1 MEPVGTLSEA
11 VQSPNV
17 SGALQQLMLSRA
29 QGQPIS
35 PQAQM
40 QQALSQRLS
49 SPEQSQQINQQR
61 QSALQAYQQ
70 SLLQPPMGKYTPTEH
85 GLYSWLENMGKTRSP
100 FEATAKGIAA
110 GGKMLGE
117 QEAQAQKNAQTAA
130 KAGYNDALEQDV
142 LDSREL
148 SSLRIGATAGGR
160 SGGGGAVEKIL
171 PLYGK
176 IFNSYAQQAKDM
188 QFETPAERAAWIKS
202 NTDDAVG
209 NAVSQFGGS
218 ISPTVL
224 SQLFETVTTD
234 ASSASRNVQQNELAA
249 DKQTAVAQNSS
260 TPPPAMPSL
269 VFKGKTAA
277 EVRQMASQVRDPAQR
292 AELLAALDA
301 GQPILQDFPQQAGM
315 SNTQRAQFSQS
326 APPGTPPFKN
336 KPNEALMEAGAK
348 GMGAEY
354 AKEYAAMTDAA
365 GPAKDQLDAYNT
377 LEKIDPNTNMFAN
390 AQAYIGSALQGLGL
404 DPSTPII
411 QEAIKNRQAT
421 TLISQMSN
429 AALRGEKGVQTRS
442 DEVRI
447 GNELAKTTDPK
458 QAWTFLVK
466 LGKERAQ
473 RKIDAASFA
482 SEAAASNNGVPVSP
496 RVKFTQSIA
505 NDPLTQDFGGK
516 LIFRTPTIEAFMRK
530 YPDANRAEAVEYWR
544 SLEQNWNSR
553 QRPSAGVR

>member
-1 MEPVGTLSEA
+1 MEQVSTLSEA
-11 VQSPNV
+11 AQAPNV
-17 SGALQQLMLSRA
+17 TGALQQLMLSR
-29 QGQPIS
+29 GQAAPQQ

-40 QQALSQRLS
+40 LQQMLTQRLS
-49 SPEQSQQINQQR
+49 TPEQAQQTNQQR

-70 SLLQPPMGKYTPTEH
+70 SLLQPAMGNYTPTEH

-100 FEATAKGIAA
+100 FDATARGIAA
-110 GGKMLGE
+110 GGKMMSE
-117 QEAQAQKNAQTAA
+117 QAAAVHQGNVAAA
-130 KAGYNDALEQDV
+130 KAGYDDAVGQDV

-148 SSLRIGATAGGR
+148 SLMRLSGAGKAGGAT
-160 SGGGGAVEKIL
+160 GAEKIL

-188 QFETPAERAAWIKS
+188 QFATPAERTEWIKTNADEATQS
-202 NTDDAVG
+202 AVQQFG
-209 NAVSQFGGS
+209 VAVS
-218 ISPTVL
+218 PEVL
-224 SQLFETVTTD
+224 SQLFAATVSTST
-234 ASSASRNVQQNELAA
+234 STESNVQSNGSNGREQS
-249 DKQTAVAQNSS
+249 AVDENSS
-260 TPPPAMPSL
+260 TSAPGMPSL
-269 VFKGKTAA
+269 VFKGKTADQ
-277 EVRQMASQVRDPAQR
+277 VRQMASQVRDPAQK
-292 AELLAALDA
+292 AELLRALDA
-301 GQPILQDFPQQAGM
+301 GQPILQDFPSAPVPGVDR
-315 SNTQRAQFSQS
+315 SKFAQS

-348 GMGAEY
+348 GMGSEY
-354 AKEYAAMTDAA
+354 AKEYATMTDSA

-390 AQAYIGSALQGLGL
+390 AQAYIGSALQGLGV
-404 DPSTPII
+404 DPATPII

-458 QAWTFLVK
+458 QVWTFLIK

-482 SEAAASNNGVPVSP
+482 ADIAGSNNGVPISP
-496 RVKFTQSIA
+496 RVKFTQAIA

-530 YPDANRAEAVEYWR
+530 YPDADRTEAIEYWR
-544 SLEQNWNSR
+544 GLEQNWNSR
-553 QRPSAGVR
+553 QRPTAGVR